1 MKSNILFASN
11 DTKLADALQIAIGY
25 RTITQF
31 AYECKMPDTKLL
43 VDLINKKNNTLPP
56 REVLRKIA
64 SASEGRITYK
74 HLYELC
80 GYSERDEE
88 EDRSFITFI
97 PKRGEI
103 YYADLGYNEDAEQ
116 NGIRPVLVIQNDTG
130 NKYSPTVV
138 IIPITS
144 KVKKFGRTHVYL
156 PSGILKSESYALTEQ
171 IRVISK
177 RRLFYNGFP
186 WRIATLCENK
196 MLEIQHA
203 LEVELGFVPV
213 MFNEQKAFELIS
225 HIKTLK
231 RTVKTKQSDDLIDIL
246 NNKINEYKN
255 YCLKYQKDYKLVW
268 DEYSRLNKL
277 NYAAV

>member
-1 MKSNILFASN
+1 MKNNILIISN
-11 DTKLADALQIAIGY
+11 DSKLSDAVQIAIGY

-31 AYECKMPDTKLL
+31 AYECKMPDTNLL

-74 HLYELC
+74 HLYGLC

-88 EDRSFITFI
+88 EDRSFVTFC

-103 YYADLGYNEDAEQ
+103 YYADLGYNQDAEQ
-116 NGIRPVLVIQNDTG
+116 NGIRPVLVIQNDIG

-144 KVKKFGRTHVYL
+144 RLKKFGKTHVRL
-156 PSGILKSESYALTEQ
+156 REGILKEESFALTEQ

-186 WRIATLCENK
+186 WCIATLCENK
-196 MLEIQHA
+196 ILEIQHA
-203 LEVELGFVPV
+203 LEIELGFGEE
-213 MFNEQKAFELIS
+213 MFNEQKAFQLIS

-231 RTVKTKQSDDLIDIL
+231 RTANTKPSHDLIDIL
-246 NNKINEYKN
+246 NNKITEYKN

-277 NYAAV
+277 NCAVV